1 MKRYFDLAES
11 EKLAL
16 SSEQMTDSV
25 KIEAI
30 HRGIKTPLSLDNI
43 VENIGC
49 SGFNLPADCKTFY
62 EICTPKQYGGVE
74 RSGICF
80 VTPDEARNALKNTLF
95 VEEEGYPAKRAKI
108 INGEFSVMERYVSAF
123 PLTNFAT
130 KLKEYEDDTP
140 CEDFTKLCQE
150 CRDDLGI
157 IRQRIYDTEVRAR
170 KKAEYLRLAQGN
182 EEIAK
187 AFWSKAESGNWPE

>member
-1 MKRYFDLAES
+1 MKRYFDLTES

-16 SSEQMTDSV
+16 SSEQMTDAV

-49 SGFNLPADCKTFY
+49 YGFSLPADCKTFY
-62 EICTPKQYGGVE
+62 ELCTPKQYGGVE

-80 VTPDEARNALKNTLF
+80 VTPDEARNALKNALF
-95 VEEEGYPAKRAKI
+95 VEEDGYPVKRAKI

-123 PLTNFAT
+123 P
-130 KLKEYEDDTP
+130 P
-140 CEDFTKLCQE
+140 
-150 CRDDLGI
+150 
-157 IRQRIYDTEVRAR
+157 
-170 KKAEYLRLAQGN
+170 
-182 EEIAK
+182 
-187 AFWSKAESGNWPE
+187 